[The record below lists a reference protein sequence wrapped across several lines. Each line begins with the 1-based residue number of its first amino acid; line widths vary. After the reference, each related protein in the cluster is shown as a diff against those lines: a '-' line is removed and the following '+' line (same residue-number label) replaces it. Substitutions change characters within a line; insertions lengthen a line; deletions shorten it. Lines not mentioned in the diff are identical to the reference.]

1 MAGLKSKSFESETLL
16 NFTAV
21 DACSDHVS
29 FRVPVLD
36 TAEGHK
42 LLFPLFETLLN
53 LLTRVPLLE
62 IIVAL
67 HLGCLMAP
75 SWCTGDISYGLVGD
89 TSNLSFVASVY
100 LCPGFLEQND
110 PQLRSVSL
118 GKDSCVV
125 HGWDQ
130 VVDDN
135 HLLLTVLGHHDT
147 VDAFF

>member
-21 DACSDHVS
+21 DACSYHVP
-29 FRVPVLD
+29 FVIPVLD

-42 LLFPLFETLLN
+42 LLFPLIEALLN
-53 LLTRVPLLE
+53 FLFLVPLLE
-62 IIVAL
+62 IITAL

-100 LCPGFLEQND
+100 LCPSFLEQDD
-110 PQLRSVSL
+110 P
-118 GKDSCVV
+118 
-125 HGWDQ
+125 
-130 VVDDN
+130 
-135 HLLLTVLGHHDT
+135 
-147 VDAFF
+147 